1 MAQFVDIRDVQQTSS
16 IQDKQVLVNDSD
28 GNAYRANVSDF
39 ATLLGGAAYAGVAT
53 PVMTPSVGKQKVFY
67 LTTQEGTYTNF
78 GNLAAESG
86 KLTVLLYN
94 GSTWEKQVLDLPAS
108 GGSTVNVVQ
117 ATGTSTTDVM
127 SQKAVTDE
135 LDKRQM
141 APATVGEVGQVLTQ
155 IGPNAEDVSWQ
166 TPSGGG
172 GTSVTVVQET
182 GDSTTDVMSQKAV
195 TSELNDRVSKL
206 RYTKDDLQSGI
217 FYNTGGGV
225 DRYVPT
231 DPIVNSAYSAMKVRC
246 YPGQVYEVYSAG
258 SVSARAYAVAD
269 EWGFTSQVAESNE
282 STIESPAILEISEY
296 GWLYINCMNTALDGF
311 KVVLTVDIHSILD
324 MYAGIHEN
332 AIPQVPSYKNSPLP
346 TLSDGA
352 EIKILAIGNSYTIDG
367 VEYLD
372 EIASASTIDRTKFA
386 VYQCVLP
393 SGSLTEWVDL
403 YETDGT
409 TRADRKAGL
418 ALASVTSGTLKQI
431 LSQEWDIIVL
441 QQVSGDAIDYSTFN
455 PSLRKLVGYIR
466 ENCTNQKVCIAWQ
479 LVWAYNSSYGNPPYG
494 IDRYDAICNVC
505 KQMVM
510 DNGIDVIIPTGTAIQ
525 NARNTSLNT
534 EHELTRD
541 NTHLSYGVGRYV
553 AACTWFCRLLT
564 PIFNVPILGN
574 SAVHTVTEEEK
585 SMSRYE
591 TSDVTADNNLLC
603 QKCAFYANINMFDVT
618 TIE

>member
-1 MAQFVDIRDVQQTSS
+1 MAELDFISKFSGEEIDNIL
-16 IQDKQVLVNDSD
+16 DKSQE
-28 GNAYRANVSDF
+28 
-39 ATLLGGAAYAGVAT
+39 LLNKGYTFSGVAT
-53 PVMTPSVGKQKVFY
+53 PETDPGTPSLKVFY
-67 LTTQEGTYTNF
+67 LTTTAGKYANF
-78 GNLAAESG
+78 DNITVESG

-94 GSTWEKQVLDLPAS
+94 GSMWQNQVLDLPKEA
-108 GGSTVNVVQ
+108 NVVQ
-117 ATGTSTTDVM
+117 TVGNSTSDVM
-127 SQKAVTDE
+127 SQDAVT
-135 LDKRQM
+135 R
-141 APATVGEVGQVLTQ
+141 
-155 IGPNAEDVSWQ
+155 
-166 TPSGGG
+166 
-172 GTSVTVVQET
+172 
-182 GDSTTDVMSQKAV
+182 
-195 TSELNDRVSKL
+195 ELNDRVSKL

-246 YPGQVYEVYSAG
+246 YPGQVYKVYSAG

-269 EWGFTSQVAESNE
+269 EWGYVSQVAESNE
-282 STIESPAILEISEY
+282 STIESPAILEISKY
-296 GWLYINCMNTALDGF
+296 GWMYINCMNTSLDGF
-311 KVVLTVDIHSILD
+311 KVELTVDIHSVLD

-332 AIPQVPSYKNSPLP
+332 IIPQVPSYKNSPLP
-346 TLSDGA
+346 TLSDVS

-386 VYQCVLP
+386 VYQCVLS
-393 SGSLTEWVDL
+393 SGSLTDWVDL

-455 PSLRKLVGYIR
+455 PSIRKLIGYIR

-479 LVWAYNSSYGNPPYG
+479 LVWAYNSSYGNPPHG
-494 IDRYDAICNVC
+494 INRYNAICNVC
-505 KQMVM
+505 KQMIM

-541 NTHLSYGVGRYV
+541 NSHLSYGVGRYV

-574 SAVHTVTEEEK
+574 SAVHAVTEDEK
-585 SMSRYE
+585 STSTYE
-591 TSDVTADNNLLC
+591 TSDVTEENSLLC
-603 QKCAFYANINMFDVT
+603 QKCAFYANMNIFDVT
-618 TIE
+618 DIE

>member
-1 MAQFVDIRDVQQTSS
+1 MAVPVTDMIVSTAEDGVVAETTSIKDPNLAMAQSGVNN
-16 IQDKQVLVNDSD
+16 VLLEIISRFS
-28 GNAYRANVSDF
+28 G
-39 ATLLGGAAYAGVAT
+39 ATYAGVAT
-53 PVMTPSVGKQKVFY
+53 PETDPGKPLLKVFY
-67 LTTQEGTYTNF
+67 LTTTAGEYANF
-78 GNLAAESG
+78 GNLTVESG

-108 GGSTVNVVQ
+108 GGGGSTVNVVQ

-127 SQKAVTDE
+127 SQDTVT
-135 LDKRQM
+135 R
-141 APATVGEVGQVLTQ
+141 
-155 IGPNAEDVSWQ
+155 
-166 TPSGGG
+166 
-172 GTSVTVVQET
+172 
-182 GDSTTDVMSQKAV
+182 
-195 TSELNDRVSKL
+195 ELNDRVSKL

-217 FYNTGGGV
+217 FYNTGVGV

-246 YPGQVYEVYSAG
+246 YPGQVYKVYSAG

-269 EWGFTSQVAESNE
+269 EWGYVSRVAESDE
-282 STIESPAILEISEY
+282 STIESPAILEISKY
-296 GWLYINCMNTALDGF
+296 GWIYINCMNTSLDGF
-311 KVVLTVDIHSILD
+311 KVELTVDIHSVLD
-324 MYAGIHEN
+324 IYAGIHEN
-332 AIPQVPSYKNSPLP
+332 AIPQVPSYKNNPLP

-386 VYQCVLP
+386 VYQCVLS
-393 SGSLTEWVDL
+393 SGSLTDWVDL

-441 QQVSGDAIDYSTFN
+441 QQVSGDAIDYSTIN
-455 PSLRKLVGYIR
+455 PSLRKLIGYVR

-479 LVWAYNSSYGNPPYG
+479 LAWAYNSSYGNPPYG
-494 IDRYDAICNVC
+494 INRYNAICKAC
-505 KQMVM
+505 KQMIS
-510 DNGIDVIIPTGTAIQ
+510 DNGVDVIIPTGTAIQ
-525 NARNTSLNT
+525 NARNTSLTT

-574 SAVHTVTEEEK
+574 SAVHTVSEDEK
-585 SMSRYE
+585 STSTYE
-591 TSDVTADNNLLC
+591 TSDVTAENNLLC
-603 QKCAFYANINMFDVT
+603 QKCAFYANVNLFNVT
-618 TIE
+618 DIE

>member
-1 MAQFVDIRDVQQTSS
+1 MAELDFISKFSGEEIDNIL
-16 IQDKQVLVNDSD
+16 DKSQE
-28 GNAYRANVSDF
+28 
-39 ATLLGGAAYAGVAT
+39 LLNKGYTFSGVAT
-53 PVMTPSVGKQKVFY
+53 PETDPGTPSLKVFY
-67 LTTQEGTYTNF
+67 LTTTAGKYANF
-78 GNLAAESG
+78 DNITVESG

-94 GSTWEKQVLDLPAS
+94 GSMWQNQVLDLPKEA
-108 GGSTVNVVQ
+108 NVVQ
-117 ATGTSTTDVM
+117 TVGNSTSDVM
-127 SQKAVTDE
+127 SQDAVT
-135 LDKRQM
+135 R
-141 APATVGEVGQVLTQ
+141 
-155 IGPNAEDVSWQ
+155 
-166 TPSGGG
+166 
-172 GTSVTVVQET
+172 
-182 GDSTTDVMSQKAV
+182 
-195 TSELNDRVSKL
+195 ELNDRVSKL

-225 DRYVPT
+225 NRYVPT

-246 YPGQVYEVYSAG
+246 YPGQVYKVYSAG

-269 EWGFTSQVAESNE
+269 EWGYVSQVAESNE
-282 STIESPAILEISEY
+282 STIESPAILEISKY
-296 GWLYINCMNTALDGF
+296 GWMYINCRNTSLDGF
-311 KVVLTVDIHSILD
+311 KVELTVDIHSVLD

-332 AIPQVPSYKNSPLP
+332 IIPQVPSYKNSPLP
-346 TLSDGA
+346 TLSDVS

-386 VYQCVLP
+386 VYQCVLS
-393 SGSLTEWVDL
+393 SGSLTDWVDL

-455 PSLRKLVGYIR
+455 PSLRKLIGYIR

-479 LVWAYNSSYGNPPYG
+479 LVWAYNSSFSNPPHG
-494 IDRYDAICNVC
+494 INRYNAICNVC
-505 KQMVM
+505 KQMIM

-574 SAVHTVTEEEK
+574 SAVHAVTEDEK
-585 SMSRYE
+585 STSTYE
-591 TSDVTADNNLLC
+591 TSDVTEENSLLC
-603 QKCAFYANINMFDVT
+603 QKCAFYANMNIFDVT
-618 TIE
+618 DIE

>member
-1 MAQFVDIRDVQQTSS
+1 MIVSTAEDGVVAETTAINDPNLAMAQSDVNN
-16 IQDKQVLVNDSD
+16 VLLEIISRFS
-28 GNAYRANVSDF
+28 G
-39 ATLLGGAAYAGVAT
+39 ATYAGVAT
-53 PVMTPSVGKQKVFY
+53 PETNPGTPLLKVFY
-67 LTTQEGTYTNF
+67 LTTTAGEYANF
-78 GNLAAESG
+78 GNLTVESG

-108 GGSTVNVVQ
+108 GGGGSTVNVVQ

-127 SQKAVTDE
+127 SQDTVT
-135 LDKRQM
+135 R
-141 APATVGEVGQVLTQ
+141 
-155 IGPNAEDVSWQ
+155 
-166 TPSGGG
+166 
-172 GTSVTVVQET
+172 
-182 GDSTTDVMSQKAV
+182 
-195 TSELNDRVSKL
+195 ELNDRVSKL

-217 FYNTGGGV
+217 FYNTGVGV

-246 YPGQVYEVYSAG
+246 YPGQVYKVYSAG

-269 EWGFTSQVAESNE
+269 EWGYVSRVAESDE
-282 STIESPAILEISEY
+282 STIESPAILEISKY
-296 GWLYINCMNTALDGF
+296 GWIYINCMNTSLDGF
-311 KVVLTVDIHSILD
+311 KVELTVDIHSVLD
-324 MYAGIHEN
+324 IYAGIHEN
-332 AIPQVPSYKNSPLP
+332 AIPQVPSYKNNPLP

-386 VYQCVLP
+386 VYQCVLS
-393 SGSLTEWVDL
+393 SGSLTDWVDL

-441 QQVSGDAIDYSTFN
+441 QQVSGDAIDYSTIN
-455 PSLRKLVGYIR
+455 PSLRKLIGYVR

-479 LVWAYNSSYGNPPYG
+479 LAWAYNSSYGNPPYG
-494 IDRYDAICNVC
+494 INRYNAICKAC
-505 KQMVM
+505 KQMIS
-510 DNGIDVIIPTGTAIQ
+510 DNGVDVIIPTGTAIQ
-525 NARNTSLNT
+525 NARNTSLTT

-574 SAVHTVTEEEK
+574 SAVHTVTEDEK
-585 SMSRYE
+585 STSTYE
-591 TSDVTADNNLLC
+591 TSDVTAENNLLC
-603 QKCAFYANINMFDVT
+603 QKCAFYANVNLFNVT
-618 TIE
+618 DIE

>member
-1 MAQFVDIRDVQQTSS
+1 MIVSTAEDGVVAETTAINDPNLAMAQSDVNN
-16 IQDKQVLVNDSD
+16 VLLEIISRFS
-28 GNAYRANVSDF
+28 G
-39 ATLLGGAAYAGVAT
+39 ATYAGVAT
-53 PVMTPSVGKQKVFY
+53 PETDPGTPLLKVFY
-67 LTTQEGTYTNF
+67 LTTTAGEYANF

-94 GSTWEKQVLDLPAS
+94 GSTWEKQVLDLPAAG

-127 SQKAVTDE
+127 SQGAVT
-135 LDKRQM
+135 R
-141 APATVGEVGQVLTQ
+141 
-155 IGPNAEDVSWQ
+155 
-166 TPSGGG
+166 
-172 GTSVTVVQET
+172 
-182 GDSTTDVMSQKAV
+182 
-195 TSELNDRVSKL
+195 ELNDRVSKL

-231 DPIVNSAYSAMKVRC
+231 DPIENAAYSAMKVRC
-246 YPGQVYEVYSAG
+246 YPGQVYKVYSAG
-258 SVSARAYAVAD
+258 AVSARAYAVAD
-269 EWGFTSQVAESNE
+269 EWGYVSQVSESNE
-282 STIESPAILEISEY
+282 STIESPAILEISKY
-296 GWLYINCMNTALDGF
+296 GWLYINCMNTSLDGF
-311 KVVLTVDIHSILD
+311 KVELTVDIHSVLD
-324 MYAGIHEN
+324 MYADIHEN
-332 AIPQVPSYKNSPLP
+332 TIPQVPSYKNSPLP

-352 EIKILAIGNSYTIDG
+352 EIKILAIGNSYTVDG

-372 EIASASTIDRTKFA
+372 EIVSASSIDRTKFA
-386 VYQCVLP
+386 VYQCVLS
-393 SGSLTEWVDL
+393 SGALTDWVDL

-441 QQVSGDAIDYSTFN
+441 QQVSADAINYSTFN

-466 ENCTNQKVCIAWQ
+466 EDCTNQNVCIAWQ
-479 LVWAYNSSYGNPPYG
+479 LVWAYNSSYNNPPYG
-494 IDRYDAICNVC
+494 IDRYDAICNAC

-574 SAVHTVTEEEK
+574 SAVHTVTGDEK
-585 SMSRYE
+585 STSTYE

>member
-1 MAQFVDIRDVQQTSS
+1 MA
-16 IQDKQVLVNDSD
+16 
-28 GNAYRANVSDF
+28 DF
-39 ATLLGGAAYAGVAT
+39 ISKFSGEEIDNILGKSQELLNKGYTFSGVAT
-53 PVMTPSVGKQKVFY
+53 PETDPGTSLLKVFY
-67 LTTQEGTYTNF
+67 LTTTAGEYANF

-94 GSTWEKQVLDLPAS
+94 GSTWEKQALDLPTS

-127 SQKAVTDE
+127 SQGAVT
-135 LDKRQM
+135 R
-141 APATVGEVGQVLTQ
+141 
-155 IGPNAEDVSWQ
+155 
-166 TPSGGG
+166 
-172 GTSVTVVQET
+172 
-182 GDSTTDVMSQKAV
+182 
-195 TSELNDRVSKL
+195 ELNDRVSKL

-231 DPIVNSAYSAMKVRC
+231 NPIVNPAYSAMKVRC

-258 SVSARAYAVAD
+258 AVSARAYAVAD
-269 EWGFTSQVAESNE
+269 EWGYVSQVAESNE
-282 STIESPAILEISEY
+282 STIESPAILEISKY
-296 GWLYINCMNTALDGF
+296 GWLYINCMNTSLDGF
-311 KVVLTVDIHSILD
+311 KVELTVDIHSVLD

-346 TLSDGA
+346 TLSDDS

-372 EIASASTIDRTKFA
+372 EIASASTIDRSKFA

-393 SGSLTEWVDL
+393 SGSLTDWVNL

-418 ALASVTSGTLKQI
+418 ALAGVTSGTLKQI
-431 LSQEWDIIVL
+431 LSQDWDIIVL
-441 QQVSGDAIDYSTFN
+441 QQTSGDAIDYLTFN

-466 ENCTNQKVCIAWQ
+466 ENCTNQDVCIAWQ

-494 IDRYDAICNVC
+494 VDRYNAICKAC

-534 EHELTRD
+534 EHDLTRD

-574 SAVHTVTEEEK
+574 SAVHTVTEDEK
-585 SMSRYE
+585 TASTYE
-591 TSDVTADNNLLC
+591 TSDVTAENNLLC
-603 QKCAFYANINMFDVT
+603 QKCAFYANMNLFAVT
-618 TIE
+618 DIE

>member
-1 MAQFVDIRDVQQTSS
+1 MAELDFISKFSGEEIDNIL
-16 IQDKQVLVNDSD
+16 DKSQE
-28 GNAYRANVSDF
+28 
-39 ATLLGGAAYAGVAT
+39 LLNKGYTFSGVAT
-53 PVMTPSVGKQKVFY
+53 PETDPGTPSLKVFY
-67 LTTQEGTYTNF
+67 LTTTAGKYANF
-78 GNLAAESG
+78 DNITVESG

-94 GSTWEKQVLDLPAS
+94 GSMWQNQVLDLPKEA
-108 GGSTVNVVQ
+108 NVVQ
-117 ATGTSTTDVM
+117 TVGNSTSDVM
-127 SQKAVTDE
+127 SQDAVT
-135 LDKRQM
+135 R
-141 APATVGEVGQVLTQ
+141 
-155 IGPNAEDVSWQ
+155 
-166 TPSGGG
+166 
-172 GTSVTVVQET
+172 
-182 GDSTTDVMSQKAV
+182 
-195 TSELNDRVSKL
+195 ELNDRVSKL

-246 YPGQVYEVYSAG
+246 YPGQVYKVYSAG

-269 EWGFTSQVAESNE
+269 EWGYVSQVAESNE
-282 STIESPAILEISEY
+282 STIESPAILEISKY
-296 GWLYINCMNTALDGF
+296 GWMYINCMNTSLDGF
-311 KVVLTVDIHSILD
+311 KVELTVDIHSVLD

-332 AIPQVPSYKNSPLP
+332 IIPQVPSYKNSPLP
-346 TLSDGA
+346 TLSDVS

-386 VYQCVLP
+386 VYQCVLS
-393 SGSLTEWVDL
+393 SGSLTDWVDL

-455 PSLRKLVGYIR
+455 PSLRKLIGYIR

-494 IDRYDAICNVC
+494 INRYNAICNVC
-505 KQMVM
+505 KQMIM

-574 SAVHTVTEEEK
+574 SAVHAVTEDEK
-585 SMSRYE
+585 STSTYE
-591 TSDVTADNNLLC
+591 TSDVTEENSLLC
-603 QKCAFYANINMFDVT
+603 QKCAFYANMNIFDVT
-618 TIE
+618 DIE

>member
-1 MAQFVDIRDVQQTSS
+1 MAELDFISKFSGEEIDNIL
-16 IQDKQVLVNDSD
+16 DKSQE
-28 GNAYRANVSDF
+28 
-39 ATLLGGAAYAGVAT
+39 LLNKGYTFSGVAT
-53 PVMTPSVGKQKVFY
+53 PKTDPGKPLLKVFY
-67 LTTQEGTYTNF
+67 LTTTAGEYANF
-78 GNLAAESG
+78 GNLTVESG

-94 GSTWEKQVLDLPAS
+94 GSTWEKQVLDLPTS
-108 GGSTVNVVQ
+108 GGGLTVNVVQ
-117 ATGTSTTDVM
+117 TTGTSMTDVM
-127 SQKAVTDE
+127 SQKAVT
-135 LDKRQM
+135 R
-141 APATVGEVGQVLTQ
+141 
-155 IGPNAEDVSWQ
+155 
-166 TPSGGG
+166 
-172 GTSVTVVQET
+172 
-182 GDSTTDVMSQKAV
+182 
-195 TSELNDRVSKL
+195 ELNDRVSKL

-225 DRYVPT
+225 NRYVPT

-246 YPGQVYEVYSAG
+246 YPGQVYKVYSAG

-269 EWGFTSQVAESNE
+269 EWGYVSQVAESNE
-282 STIESPAILEISEY
+282 STIESPAILEISKY
-296 GWLYINCMNTALDGF
+296 GWLYINCMNTSLDGF
-311 KVVLTVDIHSILD
+311 KVELTVDIHSVLD

-332 AIPQVPSYKNSPLP
+332 IIPQVPSYKNSPLP
-346 TLSDGA
+346 TLSDVS

-386 VYQCVLP
+386 VYQCVLS
-393 SGSLTEWVDL
+393 SGSLTDWVDL

-418 ALASVTSGTLKQI
+418 ALASVTSGTLKRI

-455 PSLRKLVGYIR
+455 PSLRKLIGYIR

-479 LVWAYNSSYGNPPYG
+479 LVWAYNSSYGNPPHG
-494 IDRYDAICNVC
+494 INRYNAICNVC
-505 KQMVM
+505 KQMIM

-534 EHELTRD
+534 EHQLTRD

-574 SAVHTVTEEEK
+574 SAVHAVTEDEK
-585 SMSRYE
+585 STSTYE
-591 TSDVTADNNLLC
+591 TSDVTAENSLLC
-603 QKCAFYANINMFDVT
+603 QKCAFYANMNIFDVT
-618 TIE
+618 DIE